1 MNLFFTEQKNIRS
14 GATIKQIE
22 YFETS
27 QFIKDLKKLLKR
39 FRTLKDDLEN
49 LKRNQIELLHVYKID
64 NHGTFEIKGFSNP
77 EFVIYKIKKFAC
89 MSLKGRGC
97 DSGLRLIYAINKIEN
112 SVFLLE
118 IYFKGDKEN
127 EDISRVTDF
136 LKNDYLKLEDK
147 SIGESGSQAA
157 NEE

>member
-14 GATIKQIE
+14 GAIIIQIK

-27 QFIKDLKKLLKR
+27 QFTKDLKKLLKR
-39 FRTLKDDLEN
+39 FKTLKDDLEN

-136 LKNDYLKLEDK
+136 LKNDYLEL
-147 SIGESGSQAA
+147 
-157 NEE
+157 

>member
-1 MNLFFTEQKNIRS
+1 MNLFSTEQKNIRL
-14 GATIKQIE
+14 GATIKQID

-27 QFIKDLKKLLKR
+27 RFTKDLKKLLKR

-64 NHGTFEIKGFSNP
+64 NQGIFEIKGFSNP
-77 EFVIYKIKKFAC
+77 VFVIYKVKKFAC
-89 MSLKGRGC
+89 MSLKGHGC

-112 SVFLLE
+112 SIFLLE

-127 EDISRVTDF
+127 EDISRVTYF
-136 LKNDYLKLEDK
+136 LENKM
-147 SIGESGSQAA
+147 
-157 NEE
+157 

>member
-1 MNLFFTEQKNIRS
+1 MKRFFTEQKNIRS

-27 QFIKDLKKLLKR
+27 LFKKDAKKLLKR

-49 LKRNQIELLHVYKID
+49 LKKNQIELLHVYNVD
-64 NHGTFEIKGFSNP
+64 NQGTFEIKGFSNS
-77 EFVIYKIKKFAC
+77 EFEIYKIKRFAC

-97 DSGLRLIYAINKIEN
+97 NSGLRLIYAINKVEK

-127 EDISRVTDF
+127 EGTSRITDF
-136 LKNDYLKLEDK
+136 LK
-147 SIGESGSQAA
+147 
-157 NEE
+157 

>member
-27 QFIKDLKKLLKR
+27 QFTKDLKKLLKKL
-39 FRTLKDDLEN
+39 RTLKDDLEN
-49 LKRNQIELLHVYKID
+49 LKKNQIELLHVYKID
-64 NHGTFEIKGFSNP
+64 NYGTFEIKSFSNP
-77 EFVIYKIKKFAC
+77 EFVIYKVKKFAC
-89 MSLKGRGC
+89 MSLKRRGC

-127 EDISRVTDF
+127 EDISRITDF
-136 LKNDYLKLEDK
+136 LKIDYLKLEDI
-147 SIGESGSQAA
+147 S
-157 NEE
+157 